1 MNKLNE
7 EELALFQQ
15 PPRTPPNKL
24 MQEEEDEEFSQLL
37 SEFCASTG
45 SEIFNGNHCSSSVI
59 IADVE
64 EDDTMD
70 IDEFI

>member
-24 MQEEEDEEFSQLL
+24 MQEED
-37 SEFCASTG
+37 TG